1 MLLLHNNQL
10 TGPMPVWIKSL
21 KLLFHVDMSENNLTG
36 EIPKDL
42 MEMPML
48 TTENTATELD
58 QRVFL
63 LLVYRGT
70 SFEYRVATAFPK
82 MLNFGRNNFTGV
94 IPKEFGQLKSLA
106 ILNFSSN
113 GLSGEIPPQLHSLT
127 NLQVLD
133 LSNNHLTGAIP
144 MELNNLHFLAAFN
157 VSNNDLEGPIPAG
170 VQFSTFTS
178 SSFRGNP
185 KLCGGVVDRPC
196 GSAKAHHDS
205 TLSREQTH
213 RRIAFAI
220 AFGAF
225 FGVGVLYDQMVLSK
239 YFG

>member
-10 TGPMPVWIKSL
+10 TGPIPVWIRSL
-21 KLLFHVDMSENNLTG
+21 KFLFHVDMSENNLTG

-58 QRVFL
+58 RRVFL
-63 LLVYRGT
+63 LLIYRGT

-82 MLNFGRNNFTGV
+82 MLNFGRNNLTRM
-94 IPKEFGQLKSLA
+94 IPKEIGQLKSLA

-113 GLSGEIPPQLHSLT
+113 RLSGEIPLQLHSLT

-178 SSFRGNP
+178 SSFGGNSN
-185 KLCGGVVDRPC
+185 LCASFVDRPC
-196 GSAKAHHDS
+196 SSAEAHHVT
-205 TLSREQTH
+205 TLSREQTE
-213 RRIAFAI
+213 RRIAF
-220 AFGAF
+220 
-225 FGVGVLYDQMVLSK
+225 LRLL
-239 YFG
+239 